1 MTPMRPLSPRSVPGR
16 APAPADAPRGGGSAD
31 GAALRP
37 GERATVPEAPPR
49 QADLLRDRRFWPLF
63 WVQFLGAFN
72 DQVFKNGFM
81 ALLTWRLAD
90 RLGLDVDV
98 HVLAAGA
105 LYILPFA
112 LFAAVAGQIADG
124 VDKAVMM
131 RWVKGAEVVLMVLAA
146 LAFQLENIWLLYL
159 LLFLMGAQSA
169 FFAPIKYA
177 VLPQYLD
184 RRELMAGA
192 GLVQSATF
200 LAIILGQ
207 ILGLKV
213 ALLPGGAI
221 WVGTA
226 VVAIALFGW
235 AASFMALAAPPAGRG
250 PLVDVTVLRA
260 IRDVVRDCARHRKP
274 FFAILCISWFWFA
287 GATFLTL
294 ILPIARLT
302 LHASED
308 AALVLLAA
316 FVAGLALGAALTNR
330 ATRGKIGLGLPPVGA
345 LGIAAGAVLF
355 WLAATTYGAGLDRA
369 GPLLDA
375 TGFLA
380 RPDAWA
386 VLGAA
391 AILATFCGLYVVPLN
406 AVYIDAAPEAERGRF
421 VACSN
426 ITDSAAMVFSALFA
440 MALLAAGLGREEVFA
455 AVGLTG
461 LPAALLIRRA
471 RRAMEP

>member
-1 MTPMRPLSPRSVPGR
+1 MTPASERHDAAPGTRVPGTG
-16 APAPADAPRGGGSAD
+16 ASPDGPAP
-31 GAALRP
+31 
-37 GERATVPEAPPR
+37 R
-49 QADLLRDRRFWPLF
+49 QIELLRSRRFWPLF

-81 ALLTWRLAD
+81 ALLTWRLAET
-90 RLGLDVDV
+90 LGLDVDL
-98 HVLAAGA
+98 HVLFAGA

-124 VDKAVMM
+124 VDKARMM
-131 RWVKGAEVVLMVLAA
+131 RWVKGAEVALMALAA
-146 LAFQLENIWLLYL
+146 LAFQIQSLPLLYL

-177 VLPQYLD
+177 VLPQYLE

-213 ALLPGGAI
+213 ALLEGGATL
-221 WVGTA
+221 VGAT
-226 VVAIALFGW
+226 VVAVALFGW
-235 AASFMALAAPPAGRG
+235 AASFMAQSAPRQGR
-250 PLVDVTVLRA
+250 PPEIDVAVVRA
-260 IRDVVRDCARHRKP
+260 IRDVVRDCARRPRP

-294 ILPIARLT
+294 ILPIAKET

-316 FVAGLALGAALTNR
+316 FVAGLALGAGLTNR
-330 ATRGKIGLGLPPVGA
+330 ATRGRIGLALPPLGA
-345 LGIAAGAVLF
+345 AGIAAGAVLF
-355 WLAATTYGAGLDRA
+355 WLATTAYGAGLDRS

-375 TGFLA
+375 AGFLS
-380 RPDAWA
+380 RGDAWA
-386 VLGAA
+386 VLAA
-391 AILATFCGLYVVPLN
+391 AVALATFCGLYVVPLN
-406 AVYIDAAPEAERGRF
+406 AVYLDAAPPEERGRF

-426 ITDSAAMVFSALFA
+426 ITDSAAMVLSSLFA
-440 MALLAAGLGREEVFA
+440 MLLLALGLGREEVFA

-461 LPAALLIRRA
+461 LLAALAILRR
-471 RRAMEP
+471 RRRFEAEEE

>member
-1 MTPMRPLSPRSVPGR
+1 MTLAPRD
-16 APAPADAPRGGGSAD
+16 PAPDGSGARPDPEGAP
-31 GAALRP
+31 
-37 GERATVPEAPPR
+37 VR
-49 QADLLRDRRFWPLF
+49 QLALLRARRFWPLF

-81 ALLTWRLAD
+81 ALLTWRLAEEM
-90 RLGLDVDV
+90 GLDVDL
-98 HVLAAGA
+98 HVLIAGA

-124 VDKAVMM
+124 MDKAKMM
-131 RWVKGAEVVLMVLAA
+131 RRVKGAEVLLMLGAA
-146 LAFQLENIWLLYL
+146 LAFQLQSLPLLYL

-177 VLPQYLD
+177 VLPQYLA

-221 WVGTA
+221 LVGAA
-226 VVAIALFGW
+226 VVAIALLGW
-235 AASFMALAAPPAGRG
+235 AASFMAPSAPPSGRG
-250 PLVDVTVLRA
+250 PLVDVTVIRA
-260 IRDVVRDCARHRKP
+260 IRDVVRDCRRHPEP

-287 GATFLTL
+287 AAAFLTL
-294 ILPIARLT
+294 ILPIAKEN

-330 ATRGKIGLGLPPVGA
+330 VTHGRIGLALPPIGA
-345 LGIAAGAVLF
+345 LGIATGAVLF
-355 WLAATTYGAGLDRA
+355 WLAVAAYGGELGGELDRA
-369 GPLLDA
+369 GPLQDA
-375 TGFLA
+375 AGFLA
-380 RPDAWA
+380 RADSWA
-386 VLGAA
+386 VMGASVV
-391 AILATFCGLYVVPLN
+391 LATFCGLYVVPLN
-406 AVYIDAAPEAERGRF
+406 AVYIDQAPEAERGRF

-426 ITDSAAMVFSALFA
+426 ITDSAAMVLSSIFGVILLSAGLEREQIFA
-440 MALLAAGLGREEVFA
+440 VIGATGVLAAFLIHRRDRRGR
-455 AVGLTG
+455 
-461 LPAALLIRRA
+461 
-471 RRAMEP
+471 

>member
-1 MTPMRPLSPRSVPGR
+1 MTLASGR
-16 APAPADAPRGGGSAD
+16 AGAEAAPTDEPGGAPED
-31 GAALRP
+31 GP
-37 GERATVPEAPPR
+37 PPR
-49 QADLLRDRRFWPLF
+49 QLDLLRARRFWPLF

-81 ALLTWRLAD
+81 ALLTWRLAEQ
-90 RLGLDVDV
+90 LGLDVDL
-98 HVLAAGA
+98 HVLIAGA

-112 LFAAVAGQIADG
+112 LFSAVAGQIADG
-124 VDKAVMM
+124 VDKARMM
-131 RWVKGAEVVLMVLAA
+131 RWVKGAEVALMLLAA
-146 LAFQLENIWLLYL
+146 LAFQVQNIFLLYL

-177 VLPQYLD
+177 VLPQYLA

-213 ALLPGGAI
+213 ALMTGGATL
-221 WVGTA
+221 VGAA
-226 VVAIALFGW
+226 VVAVALLGW
-235 AASFMALAAPPAGRG
+235 AASFMAPSAPRQGR
-250 PLVDVTVLRA
+250 PPEIDVTVVRA
-260 IRDVVRDCARHRKP
+260 IRDVVRGCARNRRP

-294 ILPIARLT
+294 ILPIAKET

-316 FVAGLALGAALTNR
+316 FVTGLALGAALTNR
-330 ATRGKIGLGLPPVGA
+330 ATRGRIGLALPPLGA

-355 WLAATTYGAGLDRA
+355 WLAATAYGAGLDRA

-375 TGFLA
+375 GGFLGRA
-380 RPDAWA
+380 DAWA

-391 AILATFCGLYVVPLN
+391 VVLATFCGLYVVPLN
-406 AVYIDAAPEAERGRF
+406 AVYLDAAPPEERGRF

-426 ITDSAAMVFSALFA
+426 ITDSAAMVLSSLFA
-440 MALLAAGLGREEVFA
+440 MVLLAVGLGREEVFA
-455 AVGLTG
+455 VVGLTG
-461 LPAALLIRRA
+461 LIAAAVILRRS
-471 RRAMEP
+471 RRDRAGR